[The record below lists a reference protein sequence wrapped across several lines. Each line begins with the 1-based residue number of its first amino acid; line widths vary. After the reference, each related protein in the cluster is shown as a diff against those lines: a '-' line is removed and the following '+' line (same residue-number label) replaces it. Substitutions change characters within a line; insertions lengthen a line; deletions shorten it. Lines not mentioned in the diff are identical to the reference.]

1 MSSYEKR
8 DASSLMFDLRNF
20 TPTLQKFEKDGPDR
34 FLSFLQTITID
45 ALKLLKIVE
54 GRERSYY
61 TSTGDGFL
69 LCFFGPR
76 HFVSAFLFAL
86 VFEKVMTTR
95 VQQFEKE
102 NGYALGFGMGLES
115 GYLRGVQV
123 VESDRQVIT
132 YIGQVINTT
141 ARIESVTKILGRTN
155 FIIGQEINQKLVKL
169 LFDADYEDLINQ
181 TLNAKNS
188 EESSKIILRMNELN
202 QKLLVAYIFEHNL
215 KGVENPQPL
224 FRLSPSLAKPEKPAI
239 KDMIKKLTEILNIEY
254 ATLVKTFGEAHWRK

>member
-1 MSSYEKR
+1 MSLYEKR

-34 FLSFLQTITID
+34 FLSFLQAVTVD

-69 LCFFGPR
+69 LCFFGEF
-76 HFVSAFLFAL
+76 HYVSAFLFAL
-86 VFEKVMTTR
+86 VFEKVAGAR
-95 VQQFEKE
+95 VKQFEKE
-102 NGYALGFGMGLES
+102 NGYQLGFGMGLES

-123 VESDRQVIT
+123 VESDRQIVT

-141 ARIESVTKILGRTN
+141 ARIESVTKMLARTN
-155 FIIGQEINQKLVKL
+155 LIIGQEINQKLVKL
-169 LFDADYEDLINQ
+169 LFDADYSELIQQ

-188 EESSKIILRMNELN
+188 EESAKIILRMNEIN

-215 KGVENPQPL
+215 KGVESAQPL

-239 KDMIKKLTEILNIEY
+239 KNMIKKLTEIIKIEY
-254 ATLVKTFGEAHWRK
+254 SDLAKNFGEGLWRK

>member
-20 TPTLQKFEKDGPDR
+20 TPTLQKFEQDGPDR
-34 FLSFLQTITID
+34 FLSFLQSITVD

-69 LCFFGPR
+69 LCFFGEF
-76 HFVSAFLFAL
+76 HYVSAFLFAL
-86 VFEKVMTTR
+86 VFEKVASAR
-95 VQQFEKE
+95 VKQFEKE
-102 NGYALGFGMGLES
+102 NGYPLGFGMGLES
-115 GYLRGVQV
+115 GSLRGVQV
-123 VESDRQVIT
+123 VESDRQVVT

-141 ARIESVTKILGRTN
+141 ARIESVTKMLSRTN
-155 FIIGQEINQKLVKL
+155 LIIGQEMNQKLVKL
-169 LFDADYEDLINQ
+169 LFNADYSELINQ

-188 EESSKIILRMNELN
+188 EEAAKIILKMNELN

-215 KGVENPQPL
+215 KGVESAQPL
-224 FRLSPSLAKPEKPAI
+224 FRLSPSLAQSEKPAV
-239 KDMIKKLTEILNIEY
+239 KDMIKKLTEILRIDYSILAKGFDE
-254 ATLVKTFGEAHWRK
+254 KFWQK

>member
-1 MSSYEKR
+1 MSKFDKR
-8 DASSLMFDLRNF
+8 EASSLMFDLRNF
-20 TPTLQKFEKDGPDR
+20 TPTLQKFEKEDPDT
-34 FLSFLQTITID
+34 FLSFLQTVTVD
-45 ALKLLKIVE
+45 ALKLLKMVE
-54 GRERSYY
+54 GRERAYY

-69 LCFFGPR
+69 LCFFGEY
-76 HFVSAFLFAL
+76 HYVSAYLFAL
-86 VFEKVMTTR
+86 AFEKITGSR
-95 VQQFEKE
+95 VAQFKKE
-102 NGYALGFGMGLES
+102 NGYELGFGMGLEC

-155 FIIGQEINQKLVKL
+155 LIIGQEMNQKLVKL
-169 LFDADYEDLINQ
+169 LCNEDYSDLIQQ

-188 EESSKIILRMNELN
+188 EESAKIIRQMNDLN

-215 KGVENPQPL
+215 KGVETAQPL

-239 KDMIKKLTEILNIEY
+239 KEMIKKLAEILKIEY
-254 ATLVKTFGEAHWRK
+254 GDIAKTFGESHWKK